1 MDRLTNRS
9 EEMPTPISDNAQYY
23 AFCVN
28 RLADY
33 EDTGLTPD
41 EIRDMK
47 DELKSAKAHI
57 KDIGDCVWLSNNEA
71 ESLCDFIEY
80 NLFQVIRNDVDADN
94 IVWLENLIRV
104 WRKCGGRR
112 EDDE

>member
-41 EIRDMK
+41 EIRDVPIHRYPAGR
-47 DELKSAKAHI
+47 S
-57 KDIGDCVWLSNNEA
+57 
-71 ESLCDFIEY
+71 
-80 NLFQVIRNDVDADN
+80 DV
-94 IVWLENLIRV
+94 RQSST
-104 WRKCGGRR
+104 
-112 EDDE
+112 